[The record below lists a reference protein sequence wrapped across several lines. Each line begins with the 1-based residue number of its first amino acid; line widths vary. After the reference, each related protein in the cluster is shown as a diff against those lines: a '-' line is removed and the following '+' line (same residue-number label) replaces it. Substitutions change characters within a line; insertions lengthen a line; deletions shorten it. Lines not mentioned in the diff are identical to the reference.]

1 MTDEES
7 YLDKQ
12 LADPN
17 FRRLYNYVQ
26 REEMML
32 TAAEAAAIQA
42 RVDAATPGPWRKV
55 LPSAQGRYGITAQL
69 HTSAIAWLEQRGKA
83 EDARDADFIAA
94 APTDISALLAEREAA
109 LVQERDA
116 VERAAF
122 YGSDG
127 YLDPDALRRWVAFG
141 GVPMT
146 EATRDHLR
154 QGLRAVVGQV
164 MSDLSAGTW
173 CAFDLR
179 AVLLEMADEADPR
192 KPFKKGAVPPK
203 PAPAAKEDR

>member
-1 MTDEES
+1 MLTDEATKAVREAPAC
-7 YLDKQ
+7 D
-12 LADPN
+12 AC
-17 FRRLYNYVQ
+17 Q
-26 REEMML
+26 RSWANSANIGLHAL
-32 TAAEAAAIQA
+32 TNAGLCDACLGLLMGA
-42 RVDAATPGPWRKV
+42 R
-55 LPSAQGRYGITAQL
+55 I
-69 HTSAIAWLEQRGKA
+69 
-83 EDARDADFIAA
+83 
-94 APTDISALLAEREAA
+94 EREAA

-116 VERAAF
+116 VELAAF

-127 YLDPDALRRWVAFG
+127 YLDPEALRRWVAFG